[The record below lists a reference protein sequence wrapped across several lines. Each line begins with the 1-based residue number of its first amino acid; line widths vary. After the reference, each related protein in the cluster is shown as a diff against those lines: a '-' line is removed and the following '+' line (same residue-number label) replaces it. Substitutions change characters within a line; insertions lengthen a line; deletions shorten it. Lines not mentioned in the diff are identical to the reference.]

1 MAFKGHN
8 GYNGLLA
15 PYHNKYLKRVVKL
28 TTDLSGLR
36 YQGTGLP
43 LSGPL
48 VTVLQD
54 EFDIDPLTGFLT
66 NTPNGTTGL
75 RYFPYFGVDTSNIP
89 NLVVTDNYYS
99 LTRFQDEPPLVG
111 QAKYITE
118 VFLSNQYTLDQLDAD
133 TNALIN
139 AINPDTIAWG
149 NGVANWYVNNAL
161 GGADLGTI
169 YSGFDQLLL
178 PAVAQIPY
186 PPRGPAPPTSF
197 NVPELGAAAAY
208 TYAPSPFGEP
218 IIAPYDKAGAYMKLV
233 GFIQMAGN
241 YCKKNYYI
249 DWDQNL
255 ISQNCQSGQGGC
267 GGAFRVNP
275 PPIIVG
281 QDAYT
286 MIVPNC
292 QSSGTAH

>member
-8 GYNGLLA
+8 GFNGFLA
-15 PYHNKYLKRVVKL
+15 PNYNKYLKRVVKL
-28 TTDLSGLR
+28 TTDLSGLT
-36 YQGTGLP
+36 YQGTGLH

-48 VTVLQD
+48 VSVVQD
-54 EFDIDPLTGFLT
+54 EFDVDPLTGFLT
-66 NTPNGTTGL
+66 NTPNGTTGP

-89 NLVVTDNYYS
+89 NLVVADNYYS
-99 LTRFQDEPPLVG
+99 ITAYQSEPPLVG

-118 VFLSNQYTLDQLDAD
+118 VFLSNQYTLDQLDAG

-139 AINPDTIAWG
+139 AINPDTIPWG
-149 NGVANWYVNNAL
+149 GGLATWYVNNAL
-161 GGADLGTI
+161 GGPDLGTI
-169 YSGFDQLLL
+169 YAGFDQQLL
-178 PAVAQIPY
+178 PGITRIPY

-197 NVPELGAAAAY
+197 TVPELGAAAAY

-233 GFIQMAGN
+233 GFVQMAGN
-241 YCKKNYYI
+241 YCKKNYYV
-249 DWDQNL
+249 DWNQHP
-255 ISQNCQSGQGGC
+255 ISQTCQSGSGGC
-267 GGAFRVNP
+267 NAAFRVDP

-292 QSSGTAH
+292 RCAGH